1 MFPAL
6 RFLLVLILFTP
17 ALSAQVMAA
26 ELKPATRQ
34 AFDRYV
40 ALVEKRLQ
48 GTQAGKPFLW
58 VRSRPELQRAQ
69 LLQRLM
75 GGEVIIER
83 LNEQDQGRRDISV
96 PDGMIHHWMATVF
109 VPGADLRQALTLL
122 QDYDHHKDLYRSEVK
137 ESKLLK
143 REGNH
148 YTAFMRFYKKKVI
161 GVTLNTV
168 HEADYVT
175 LNLRQAYSNSH
186 TTKVAEVENAGEK
199 DEREKPVG
207 KDGGFL
213 WALNSYWRLEEADGG
228 VYVQCEAVSLTRDIP
243 ALVAWA
249 VKPFVTE
256 VPKESLFN
264 TMQSTRLGLMQRV
277 RR

>member
-26 ELKPATRQ
+26 ELKPATRR

-48 GTQAGKPFLW
+48 GTEAGKPFLW

-69 LLQRLM
+69 LQQRLM

-83 LNEQDQGRRDISV
+83 LNEQDQGRDISV
-96 PDGMIHHWMATVF
+96 PDGMIHHWLATVF
-109 VPGADLRQALTLL
+109 VPGGDLQQALTLL

-137 ESKLLK
+137 DSKLLK

-148 YTAFMRFYKKKVI
+148 YTAFMSFYKKKVI

-175 LNLRQAYSNSH
+175 LNPKQAYSNSH
-186 TTKVAEVENAGEK
+186 TTKIAEVENAGER

-207 KDGGFL
+207 QDGGFL

-228 VYVQCEAVSLTRDIP
+228 VYVQCEAASLTRDIP

-264 TMQSTRLGLMQRV
+264 TMQSTRSGLMQRV

>member
-1 MFPAL
+1 MSRAL
-6 RFLLVLILFTP
+6 RLLFFLNLFLP

-40 ALVEKRLQ
+40 QLVEKRLQ
-48 GTQAGKPFLW
+48 ASERPFLW
-58 VRSRPELQRAQ
+58 VRSLPELQQAQ
-69 LLQRLM
+69 LRQRLM

-83 LNEQDQGRRDISV
+83 LTEQEQGREVPV
-96 PDGMIHHWMATVF
+96 PDGMIHHWLATVF
-109 VPGADLRQALTLL
+109 VPGANLQQALTLL
-122 QDYDHHKDLYRSEVK
+122 QDYDHHKDLYKSEVK
-137 ESKLLK
+137 DSKLLK

-148 YTAFMRFYKKKVI
+148 FTAYMRFYKKKVI

-175 LNLRQAYSNSH
+175 LNPKQAYSNSH
-186 TTKVAEVENAGEK
+186 TTKIAEVEHAGEK
-199 DEREKPVG
+199 GEREKPVG
-207 KDGGFL
+207 QDGGFL
-213 WALNSYWRLEEADGG
+213 WALNSYWRVEQSDGG

-256 VPKESLFN
+256 VPKESLLN
-264 TMQSTRLGLMQRV
+264 TLQSTRLGLMQQVKR
-277 RR
+277 